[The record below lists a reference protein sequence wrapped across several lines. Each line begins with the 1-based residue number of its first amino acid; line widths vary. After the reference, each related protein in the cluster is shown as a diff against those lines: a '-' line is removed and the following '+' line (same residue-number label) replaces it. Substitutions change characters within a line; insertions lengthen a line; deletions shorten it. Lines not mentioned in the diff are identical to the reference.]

1 MLPHDCVRGGR
12 HCVQHRGA
20 AAICP
25 DTHGTE
31 APMVKVPH
39 ILAFDSTIPFFRQGY
54 EFISN
59 QCQALNT
66 DIFETRLLLFKTT
79 CMQGEAAA
87 RISYDNKRFQRQ
99 GAMPGRGRA
108 TLAGRTTVQNLDGTV
123 HRNRKAMLMSSMG
136 PDAAQQ
142 LVEMMSGQWR
152 SQLSHWAQKDTVQ
165 LFYEASEV
173 LCRTVC
179 AWAGVP
185 LSEAEVGE
193 VTRDFMAV
201 IDSPVG
207 LGWRHWK
214 GRLARSRL

>member
-1 MLPHDCVRGGR
+1 
-12 HCVQHRGA
+12 
-20 AAICP
+20 
-25 DTHGTE
+25 
-31 APMVKVPH
+31 MVKVPR

-66 DIFETRLLLFKTT
+66 DIFETRLLLFKAT
-79 CMQGEAAA
+79 CMKGEAAA
-87 RISYDNKRFQRQ
+87 RIFYDNKRFQRQ
-99 GAMPGRGRA
+99 GAMPGSGCA
-108 TLAGRTTVQNLDGTV
+108 TLVDRTTVQNLDGAV
-123 HRNRKAMLMSSMG
+123 HRNRKAMLMSIMG

-142 LVEMMSGQWR
+142 LVEMMSDQWR
-152 SQLSHWAQKDTVQ
+152 SQMSHWAQKDTVQ

-185 LSEAEVGE
+185 LSEAEAGA

-214 GRLARSRL
+214 GRLARSRLDRWRGDLIEAVRAQRLQVAKGCALDVIAHHR